1 MSTETEAVRRGIAL
15 LLWLVSATMIIH
27 YVFRSLRYALQAAQG
42 HPSLA
47 ADMRAPL
54 RHAVFM
60 MFATALAIT
69 GLIAWVPQL
78 VALMALWIAV
88 IILVGL
94 SVWAN
99 LRLRPSFA
107 TKRIS

>member
-1 MSTETEAVRRGIAL
+1 
-15 LLWLVSATMIIH
+15 
-27 YVFRSLRYALQAAQG
+27 
-42 HPSLA
+42 
-47 ADMRAPL
+47 
-54 RHAVFM
+54 

-78 VALMALWIAV
+78 VALMAFWIAV

-99 LRLRPSFA
+99 LRIRLYFA
-107 TKRIS
+107 KKRIS